1 MVDAGVLG
9 ARIASSAVAPLVKKL
24 FVKDQPGAGL
34 VNRPVRISALVS
46 FGREKRSVTPKDVEK
61 VAAELVRRALKT
73 AGPGEQPVTAEE
85 ATAVTHA
92 LGHSLASLGTLTIED
107 YEAVGLGT
115 EEFARTLRSHA
126 AVISYGLSGDGELFY
141 EQLLH
146 TSALHIL
153 NFFTQRS
160 TYIARQQTAQSRQL
174 ARLVRAVDVLLG
186 RLPSQSAEDAGFEAR
201 YAEHITGRYGTLTIY
216 GLDTGTSEWS
226 LDTAYL
232 SLEATRERDGQ
243 DGGLQITAE
252 QVLAQHDQVL
262 LRGVAGS
269 GKTTLVK
276 WLAVTTASRTYDHGL
291 THLIGRVPFVLPM
304 RRIVRPGT
312 EFPIPGDFLK
322 AVGCPVAG
330 EQPAGWA
337 ERVLRAG
344 RGVLLVDGID
354 EIAGDRRD
362 AARRWLRELTRTFP
376 GNLWL
381 VTSRPSAV
389 PERWLEAA
397 DFHELTLSPM
407 ARDDVATFVRRWHRA
422 AGADEAEGMSLLQAV
437 RTTSELN
444 RLATNPLMCGIICAL
459 NRDRSGSLPHGR
471 KELYEAALEMLLQRR
486 DPERDVLYADDVR
499 LQQEPRER
507 LLQKLAHA
515 MLEDGVSELPRGRA
529 VAILEGALPAIPAER
544 AAGDGEKI
552 FGHLLHR
559 TGLLREQA
567 GLSVDFVHRTFQ
579 DYLAAKEIV
588 ARGRLRDLVDHA
600 HQPEWEEVIRMA
612 AAHARPEECGDF
624 LERLLSAAPALRR
637 PQVNH
642 RRLMAA
648 ACLDHVTELDPSV
661 RRLVHDAG
669 ARLRAQRAVNTEL
682 VQMYW
687 QIGKLILARRQQE
700 GWGTNVVG
708 RLAADVKA
716 AFPNQR
722 GFSRTNLM
730 YMQKMARTWP
740 EPIVQQPVGQLPWG
754 HITVL
759 MDKLETRPDLDF
771 YVTEAVRNGW
781 SRDLL
786 SRFIQQN
793 LHLTQGSAATN
804 FEVTLPEGSAALKD
818 LAREP
823 YRLDFL
829 GLDKHHAEHELEL
842 EEAITANMVR
852 FLTELGVG
860 FAFMGRQYP
869 VLIGGEEY
877 RIDLLFYHAK
887 LHRYF
892 VFELKTKDVR
902 PEHVGKLNF
911 YVSVVD
917 KMVRDEKRDDAT
929 IGFLI
934 GTRHNKAAVQLALD
948 ASNNPLAVTNYS
960 TLSAADRELVPTEED
975 LSRVVQNAIDAVQP

>member
-1 MVDAGVLG
+1 MSPEGMIQGPGNVAGTTQGPRWFAYARCMVDAGVLG

-34 VNRPVRISALVS
+34 VSSPVRISALVS

-85 ATAVTHA
+85 ATAVTHT

-107 YEAVGLGT
+107 YEAVDLGP

-146 TSALHIL
+146 TAALHIL

-216 GLDTGTSEWS
+216 GLDAGTSEWS

-243 DGGLQITAE
+243 DGGLQIPAE

-269 GKTTLVK
+269 GKTTLVQ

-397 DFHELTLSPM
+397 AFHELTLSPM

-422 AGADEAEGMSLLQAV
+422 AGADEGEGMSLLQAV

-444 RLATNPLMCGIICAL
+444 RLATNPLMCGMLCAL
-459 NRDRSGSLPHGR
+459 HRDRRGFLPQDR
-471 KELYEAALEMLLQRR
+471 KSLYEAALTMLLERR
-486 DPERDVLYADDVR
+486 D
-499 LQQEPRER
+499 RER
-507 LLQKLAHA
+507 ELDHPDGLRIPYATQVQLLQKLAWWLIRNSRAEMDRSDALHIIGQA
-515 MLEDGVSELPRGRA
+515 VPAVNLDGTAEDVYRS
-529 VAILEGALPAIPAER
+529 
-544 AAGDGEKI
+544 
-552 FGHLLHR
+552 LLLR
-559 TGLLREQA
+559 SGLLREPA
-567 GLSVDFVHRTFQ
+567 EGRVDFLHRTFQ
-579 DYLAAKEIV
+579 DYL
-588 ARGRLRDLVDHA
+588 GSRLAVQELDFDLLVNNAEKDD
-600 HQPEWEEVIRMA
+600 WEDVILLA
-612 AAHARPEECGDF
+612 VAHARPKEAEQM
-624 LERLLSAAPALRR
+624 L
-637 PQVNH
+637 
-642 RRLMAA
+642 
-648 ACLDHVTELDPSV
+648 
-661 RRLVHDAG
+661 RRLVGLDTSRGKLLAAAGLRYVAEVEPGVRTLVEKGVGSLVPPRGLSEAEQLTRAGGDLVLTLLPGPERIDNKTAYMVAWSAAQLGSDAALHFLTGFRDHRDSQVQHVLANSWHHFDQELYAREILAHMIRQSTVTVRNTKDLRLLRSIGGWAHIKVAG
-669 ARLRAQRAVNTEL
+669 AYRVEELTEL
-682 VQMYW
+682 IVPEQLTVLLVEAPHPVE
-687 QIGKLILARRQQE
+687 GLA
-700 GWGTNVVG
+700 W
-708 RLAADVKA
+708 LS
-716 AFPNQR
+716 AFPNLEDVHVGTEVSETVAQ
-722 GFSRTNLM
+722 
-730 YMQKMARTWP
+730 QVPARTT
-740 EPIVQQPVGQLPWG
+740 L
-754 HITVL
+754 IT
-759 MDKLETRPDLDF
+759 P
-771 YVTEAVRNGW
+771 
-781 SRDLL
+781 
-786 SRFIQQN
+786 
-793 LHLTQGSAATN
+793 
-804 FEVTLPEGSAALKD
+804 
-818 LAREP
+818 
-823 YRLDFL
+823 
-829 GLDKHHAEHELEL
+829 
-842 EEAITANMVR
+842 
-852 FLTELGVG
+852 
-860 FAFMGRQYP
+860 
-869 VLIGGEEY
+869 
-877 RIDLLFYHAK
+877 
-887 LHRYF
+887 
-892 VFELKTKDVR
+892 
-902 PEHVGKLNF
+902 
-911 YVSVVD
+911 
-917 KMVRDEKRDDAT
+917 
-929 IGFLI
+929 
-934 GTRHNKAAVQLALD
+934 
-948 ASNNPLAVTNYS
+948 
-960 TLSAADRELVPTEED
+960 
-975 LSRVVQNAIDAVQP
+975 